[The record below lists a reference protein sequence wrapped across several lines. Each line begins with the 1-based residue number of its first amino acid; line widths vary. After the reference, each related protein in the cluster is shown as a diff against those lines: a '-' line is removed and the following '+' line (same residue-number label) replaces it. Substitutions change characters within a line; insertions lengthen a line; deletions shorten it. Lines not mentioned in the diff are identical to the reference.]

1 MPNFKRS
8 GKKEMPE
15 LGTSSDIV
23 FMFLFFF
30 MVTSQLR
37 STEVK
42 VRVRLPEATEVA
54 KLERKDLASY
64 IYIGSPTAQYQSQ
77 YGTEARIQLNDS
89 FKTTND
95 IRDFI
100 AAERD
105 AMSEADRQLMQVSIK
120 ADLLK
125 WEAYPVAMAPDQDY
139 DHIGCFSGSAVEAD
153 GKHVLL
159 YTGVSQKDGKEI
171 TFLK

>member
-1 MPNFKRS
+1 MPSFKRS

-42 VRVRLPEATEVA
+42 VKVRLPEATEVV

-64 IYIGSPTAQYQSQ
+64 IYIGSPNAQYQAQ

-89 FKTTND
+89 FKTTSD

-120 ADLLK
+120 ADEDARMGIITDVKQELRRCSALK
-125 WEAYPVAMAPDQDY
+125 IMYAARKTE
-139 DHIGCFSGSAVEAD
+139 
-153 GKHVLL
+153 K
-159 YTGVSQKDGKEI
+159 
-171 TFLK
+171 

>member
-1 MPNFKRS
+1 MPIFKRS

-37 STEVK
+37 SNEVK
-42 VRVRLPEATEVA
+42 VKVKLPEATEVV
-54 KLERKDLASY
+54 KLERKDLSSY
-64 IYIGSPTAQYQSQ
+64 INIGSPTAQYQSQ
-77 YGTEARIQLNDS
+77 YGTDARIQLNDS
-89 FKTTND
+89 FKTVDD

-105 AMSEADRQLMQVSIK
+105 AMSEADRQLMTVSIK
-120 ADLLK
+120 ADQDVRMGIITDVKQELRRCSALK
-125 WEAYPVAMAPDQDY
+125 IMYAANKAT
-139 DHIGCFSGSAVEAD
+139 
-153 GKHVLL
+153 K
-159 YTGVSQKDGKEI
+159 
-171 TFLK
+171 

>member
-1 MPNFKRS
+1 MPSFKRS

-42 VRVRLPEATEVA
+42 VKVRLPEATEVV

-64 IYIGSPTAQYQSQ
+64 IYIGSPNAQYQAQ

-89 FKTTND
+89 FKTTSD

-105 AMSEADRQLMQVSIK
+105 AMSEVDRQLMQVSIK
-120 ADLLK
+120 ADEDARMGIITDVKQELRRCSALK
-125 WEAYPVAMAPDQDY
+125 IMYAARKTD
-139 DHIGCFSGSAVEAD
+139 
-153 GKHVLL
+153 K
-159 YTGVSQKDGKEI
+159 K
-171 TFLK
+171 

>member
-1 MPNFKRS
+1 
-8 GKKEMPE
+8 MPE

-42 VRVRLPEATEVA
+42 VKVRLPEATEVV

-64 IYIGSPTAQYQSQ
+64 IYIGSPNAQYQAQ

-89 FKTTND
+89 FKTTSD

-120 ADLLK
+120 ADEDARMGIITDVKQELRRCSALK
-125 WEAYPVAMAPDQDY
+125 IMYAARKTE
-139 DHIGCFSGSAVEAD
+139 
-153 GKHVLL
+153 K
-159 YTGVSQKDGKEI
+159 
-171 TFLK
+171 